1 MNCYSRWMV
10 EIARITKMG
19 NIAASSYTNVV
30 CANKLCAWKN
40 NHHQISNEFSITS
53 FYPFVPDHYWNKM
66 YWKYLWIKYWKGLF
80 TSNMASFPKQF
91 LIVFYYTIRYVKL
104 FFTIYFMKFL
114 IEFIYHYAT
123 RGIKYSDKREY
134 CLSNNALK
142 LMNNKIMSLSFILDT
157 L

>member
-80 TSNMASFPKQF
+80 TSNITSFPRECFDCILLLQ
-91 LIVFYYTIRYVKL
+91 YVI
-104 FFTIYFMKFL
+104 FFTSYFMKFL
-114 IEFIYHYAT
+114 FEFIYHYAT
-123 RGIKYSDKREY
+123 GGRKYSDKREY

>member
-40 NHHQISNEFSITS
+40 NHHQISNEFSSTS
-53 FYPFVPDHYWNKM
+53 FYPFVPDHYQNKM

-80 TSNMASFPKQF
+80 TSNMTSFAKQCFDCILLLQYITYNWTLSYF
-91 LIVFYYTIRYVKL
+91 LQSILWNIFL
-104 FFTIYFMKFL
+104 NLFTIMQH
-114 IEFIYHYAT
+114 ET
-123 RGIKYSDKREY
+123 
-134 CLSNNALK
+134 
-142 LMNNKIMSLSFILDT
+142 
-157 L
+157 